1 MHDAARAVAGG
12 VAGTAVLT
20 TGLVITDVETG
31 YQVGIFETIASFV
44 GTGGEVLL
52 GFVLF
57 LAAGSVA
64 WPLVFL
70 ALRRSLSSGRDPAVE
85 GTVFGVA
92 LWVAFVLASA
102 PGIGGVLLIPYYAFT
117 LVAHLAYGY
126 ILGAVY
132 AQLGTAGEA
141 GTASDGLAG

>member
-1 MHDAARAVAGG
+1 MNNALRAIAGG
-12 VAGTAVLT
+12 IAGTAVLT

-44 GTGGEVLL
+44 GTPGQVTL

-57 LAAGSVA
+57 LAAGAVA

-70 ALRRSLSSGRDPAVE
+70 AIRQSLSSGIDPAIE
-85 GTVFGVA
+85 GTVLGIL
-92 LWVAFVLASA
+92 LWIAFNLTSSA
-102 PGIGGVLLIPYYAFT
+102 GIDGVLLIPYYAFT

-132 AQLGTAGEA
+132 AQLGDASDDVRA
-141 GTASDGLAG
+141 GTETV

>member
-1 MHDAARAVAGG
+1 MNNAVRAIAGG
-12 VAGTAVLT
+12 IAGTAVLT
-20 TGLVITDVETG
+20 AGLVITDVETG

-44 GTGGEVLL
+44 GTPGQVTL

-57 LAAGSVA
+57 LLAGAVA

-70 ALRRSLSSGRDPAVE
+70 ALRQTFSSDRDPAIE
-85 GTVFGVA
+85 GTALGVL
-92 LWVAFVLASA
+92 LWVAFNVTSTS
-102 PGIGGVLLIPYYAFT
+102 GVEGVLLIPYYAFT

-132 AQLGTAGEA
+132 AQLGNANEEVPKSAETA
-141 GTASDGLAG
+141 